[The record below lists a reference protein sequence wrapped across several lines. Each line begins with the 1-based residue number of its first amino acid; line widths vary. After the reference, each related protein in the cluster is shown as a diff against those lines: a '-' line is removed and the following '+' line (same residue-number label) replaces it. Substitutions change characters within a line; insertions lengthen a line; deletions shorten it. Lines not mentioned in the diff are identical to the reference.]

1 MKYSAVERVEA
12 IVSENT
18 YVTSEV
24 RKRKQFLKPLLKKI
38 GIMDLIIIAVSM
50 GFLVSLGFMIAGIV
64 KALAVTEPLVSS
76 ISALM

>member
-64 KALAVTEPLVSS
+64 KALAVTEPLVNS